1 MESPVRVTLIANTGL
16 LLQYRDTALLL
27 DGIYGE
33 GGHLFSTPSPG
44 TMDKL
49 FQGLPPFEKIDYLL
63 FSHAHSD
70 HFSPALTMEFLRH
83 RRVKGVLLPD
93 APKVRESG
101 LPEYLRENDVPYF
114 LLTDNLAQTTFP
126 VSADITVQAI
136 KTLHL
141 DKEYWNDLHFC
152 HLISFGAKK
161 VLFTADADYT
171 MESFD
176 FVKDTPL
183 SAVFL
188 NPLFF
193 SALCRSRFFTGSFR
207 AENTC
212 IYHVPFSGD
221 ERTSIRQDLAR
232 TLQAWPVEKKKPI
245 VLWDE
250 LQTIEL

>member
-16 LLQYRDTALLL
+16 LLQYRDTTLLL
-27 DGIYGE
+27 DGLYGE

-101 LPEYLRENDVPYF
+101 LPEYLRGNAIPYF

-126 VSADITVQAI
+126 VAADITVQAI

-193 SALCRSRFFTGSFR
+193 SAPRTPASIMFRSPVTRRHPYGRILPAHCRPGLRKKRSPSSSGMSFRPSSCRS
-207 AENTC
+207 
-212 IYHVPFSGD
+212 
-221 ERTSIRQDLAR
+221 SI
-232 TLQAWPVEKKKPI
+232 
-245 VLWDE
+245 
-250 LQTIEL
+250 